1 MSCKPRD
8 DNAILKILLGPV
20 AQRLEQTTHN
30 RLVVGS
36 IPSRPTTF
44 LSPLSREFKGIA
56 GFLVTSHSWLP
67 QIKRLFIPAFFR
79 PECEKNSGKTDSQV
93 RTTARMRQ
101 PENPRGKTGFLG
113 KNIVRPRECA
123 FAKSGETA
131 RRLSEA
137 MRRARRVRATQKKR
151 RKFRRSLLRK
161 LFASFIESPR
171 KGLRKNNRERSRTA
185 QGPAPRKV
193 PHRAK
198 SHSMQNPAPCKIPRR
213 AIPAR
218 AAT

>member
-8 DNAILKILLGPV
+8 DNAILRILLGPV

-93 RTTARMRQ
+93 RTAARMRQ

-161 LFASFIESPR
+161 FFASFIESSEEVCA
-171 KGLRKNNRERSRTA
+171 KTIGSV
-185 QGPAPRKV
+185 PAPRKV
-193 PHRAK
+193 PHRVK

>member
-67 QIKRLFIPAFFR
+67 QIKRLFILAFFR

-137 MRRARRVRATQKKR
+137 MRRARRVRATQKKTPEVSTKPSPKAL
-151 RKFRRSLLRK
+151 RKFHRK
-161 LFASFIESPR
+161 L
-171 KGLRKNNRERSRTA
+171 
-185 QGPAPRKV
+185 
-193 PHRAK
+193 
-198 SHSMQNPAPCKIPRR
+198 
-213 AIPAR
+213 
-218 AAT
+218 